1 MSSKHSGLFGR
12 VPVLSELREIRQS
25 LARIEGVVM
34 AQTALLQHQFIS
46 WELRHN
52 PRYQD
57 PRRLNRHEHQVYSQN
72 GEDGIITEV
81 FRRIG
86 ARSHT
91 FVEIGVGDG
100 LENNTTHLLRQG
112 WSGCWLEADATA
124 VARIRKTFAAH
135 LASGQL
141 KLQHALVTAEN
152 IGHVLTELG
161 AASEPDLLSIDV
173 DRNTWFIW
181 EALPQV
187 KARLVVVEYNALYP
201 AGECWKVDYDPRKM
215 WNGTARFGA
224 SLKAYE
230 ELGRKLGYALVGC
243 ELCGANAFFVRADL
257 VSDHFCAPFTAEN
270 HYEPPRYWLA
280 RRDGHPRCIAD

>member
-1 MSSKHSGLFGR
+1 MSSKRKGVLGRIPGLR
-12 VPVLSELREIRQS
+12 ELREIRES
-25 LARIEGVVM
+25 LARIESGIT
-34 AQTALLQHQFIS
+34 AQTALLQHQFLA
-46 WELRHN
+46 WQLLAN

-72 GEDGIITEV
+72 GEDGVIAEV

-86 ARSHT
+86 ARSRT
-91 FVEIGVGDG
+91 FLEIGVGDG
-100 LENNTTHLLRQG
+100 LENNTTHLLLQG
-112 WSGCWLEADATA
+112 WSGCWLEADPRA
-124 VARIRKTFAAH
+124 VARVQSTFAPQ

-141 KLQHALVTAEN
+141 KLEPVMVTAEN
-152 IGHVLTELG
+152 VSGTLAELG
-161 AASEPDLLSIDV
+161 ASREPDLLSIDV
-173 DRNTWFIW
+173 DRNTWHIW
-181 EALPQV
+181 AALPHV

-201 AGECWKVDYDPRKM
+201 AADSWKVNYEPRKT

-243 ELCGANAFFVRADL
+243 EFFGANAFFVRADL
-257 VSDHFCAPFTAEN
+257 AGELFCAPFTAEN

-280 RRDGHPRCIAD
+280 RRDGHRRCITD